1 MAILISAVVSPPSR
15 MQIELIEHASLTIP
29 RKERF
34 TIARGSSDVAET
46 SWVFVHSGGL
56 VGQGCG
62 APSEVTRE
70 TPATMNEA
78 LRSLAKE
85 LKGYEFHLPGEIA
98 DRMDRL
104 VPGNPAAKAAL
115 DMAVHDLAAQVA
127 GLPLYRYLGATR
139 DRMVTAMTIGIMP
152 TADAV
157 ERAKRWTHAGF
168 RALKIK
174 VGTDPKQDLDRLAAI
189 RGAVGPRIELR
200 IDGNEGFTWGQA
212 LSFARAAR
220 DLDIAFFEQP
230 VSASDFEGMRVLT
243 ESSPI
248 LIMADEMVLT
258 REDAKKVR
266 WGNAARAVNLKLM
279 KQGGIA
285 RAMEV
290 DTICSSAGYPTMVG
304 CMSEPQLS
312 IAAGLHFALASPN
325 VRWLDLD
332 SHFNMASDPSSG
344 LEFKHGHLL
353 APNKPGIGVDVRWPG

>member
-1 MAILISAVVSPPSR
+1 ME
-15 MQIELIEHASLTIP
+15 IELIEHAELTIP

-70 TPATMNEA
+70 TPATMKEA
-78 LRSLAKE
+78 LRSLVKG
-85 LKGYEFHLPGEIA
+85 LKGYEFHQPHEIA
-98 DRMDRL
+98 ERMDKL
-104 VPGNPAAKAAL
+104 VPGNPSAKAAV
-115 DMAVHDLAAQVA
+115 DIAVHDLAAQVA
-127 GLPLYRYLGATR
+127 GLPLYRYLGGTR
-139 DRMVTAMTIGIMP
+139 DRMATDMTIGIMP
-152 TADAV
+152 TPSAI
-157 ERAKRWTHAGF
+157 EHAKRWTQEGF
-168 RALKIK
+168 RALKVK
-174 VGTDPKQDLDRLAAI
+174 VGQDPKLDLERLAAI
-189 RGAVGPRIELR
+189 RSAVGPSVELR

-220 DLDIAFFEQP
+220 ELNIAFFEQP
-230 VSASDFEGMRVLT
+230 VSSSDFEGMRVLV

-248 LIMADEMVLT
+248 PIMADEMVLT
-258 REDAKKVR
+258 PEDAKKVR
-266 WGNAARAVNLKLM
+266 WSNAAKSVNLKLM
-279 KQGGIA
+279 KHGGIA
-285 RAMEV
+285 RTMEV

-325 VRWLDLD
+325 VKWLDLD

-344 LEFKHGHLL
+344 LEFKHGHLV
-353 APNKPGIGVDVRWPG
+353 APNKPGLGIDVRWPT

>member
-1 MAILISAVVSPPSR
+1 ME
-15 MQIELIEHASLTIP
+15 IELIEHAELTIP

-62 APSEVTRE
+62 APSEVTHE
-70 TPATMNEA
+70 TPATMKEA
-78 LRSLAKE
+78 LRSLVKG
-85 LKGYEFHLPGEIA
+85 LKGFEFHQPHEIA
-98 DRMDRL
+98 ERMDKL
-104 VPGNPAAKAAL
+104 VPGNPSAKAAV
-115 DMAVHDLAAQVA
+115 DIAVHDLAAQVA
-127 GLPLYRYLGATR
+127 GLPLYRYLGGTR
-139 DRMVTAMTIGIMP
+139 DRMATDMTIGIMP
-152 TADAV
+152 TASAV
-157 ERAKRWTHAGF
+157 EHAKRWTQEGF
-168 RALKIK
+168 RALKVK
-174 VGTDPKQDLDRLAAI
+174 VGKDPKLDLERLAAI
-189 RGAVGPRIELR
+189 RNAVGPSVELR

-220 DLDIAFFEQP
+220 ELNIAFFEQP
-230 VSASDFEGMRVLT
+230 VSASDFEGMRVLV

-248 LIMADEMVLT
+248 PIMADEMVLT
-258 REDAKKVR
+258 PEDAKKVR
-266 WGNAARAVNLKLM
+266 WSNAAKSVNLKLM
-279 KQGGIA
+279 KHGGIA

-325 VRWLDLD
+325 VKWLDLD

-344 LEFKHGHLL
+344 IEFKHGHLV
-353 APNKPGIGVDVRWPG
+353 APAKPGLGIDVRWPS